1 MGYKVCNYVYV
12 ILYEMYVWLIVER
25 IVPPDN
31 YIAITGCC
39 LTHNISLREYGVPIK
54 MAPGWNMGGHLDCHC
69 TKWIKWTLK
78 SVVNN
83 NS

>member
-31 YIAITGCC
+31 YIAITGNNEGGAVLNMVF
-39 LTHNISLREYGVPIK
+39 LTTKLTTSNRHICR
-54 MAPGWNMGGHLDCHC
+54 GGSRICG
-69 TKWIKWTLK
+69 
-78 SVVNN
+78 
-83 NS
+83 